1 MKFLIFSG
9 DNNGMS
15 DPQTKKITDDKREK
29 VHEVSDHIKDQIDT
43 LERFI
48 ARRFDEISME
58 INATSQQ
65 VDMAETGITSKFSEI
80 LDVIH
85 AISYKGDGTTPAN
98 AGVELDAVVD
108 MTEDAA
114 NRILDAAGR
123 IAGTI
128 GQENNWDNES
138 SREQAIKKVNQDVEE
153 IFLACSFQDITSQ
166 RIKKT
171 LENLKSIEDR
181 LGGVLDKLGIKLTAD
196 ERGSGDKSTLIDES
210 SVASQDD
217 IDALFSQ

>member
-1 MKFLIFSG
+1 
-9 DNNGMS
+9 MS
-15 DPQTKKITDDKREK
+15 DAHHIRGTKDNREEI
-29 VHEVSDHIKDQIDT
+29 HEVSGDIKEQIDA

-65 VDMAETGITSKFSEI
+65 VDMAESGITSKFGEI
-80 LDVIH
+80 LKVIH

-123 IAGTI
+123 IAGTVN
-128 GQENNWDNES
+128 QAESWDNEKL
-138 SREQAIKKVNQDVEE
+138 RGLAIDKINQDVEE
-153 IFLACSFQDITSQ
+153 IFIACSFQDITSQ

-171 LENLKSIEDR
+171 LDNLKTIEER
-181 LGGVLDKLGIKLTAD
+181 LGGVLDKLGIKLTPDAGTD
-196 ERGSGDKSTLIDES
+196 QEAKMLDKSDL
-210 SVASQDD
+210 ASQRD
-217 IDALFSQ
+217 IDALFSQK

>member
-1 MKFLIFSG
+1 M
-9 DNNGMS
+9 
-15 DPQTKKITDDKREK
+15 TTYKKKDLVEK
-29 VHEVSDHIKDQIDT
+29 KEEVLEVSNHIQSQLET
-43 LERFI
+43 LEKFI

-65 VDMAETGITSKFSEI
+65 VDMAEEGITRKFGEI
-80 LDVIH
+80 MEVIQ
-85 AISYKGDGTTPAN
+85 AITHKGGGMSPAN

-123 IAGTI
+123 IAALTAQDI
-128 GQENNWDNES
+128 NWDNEK
-138 SREQAIKKVNQDVEE
+138 SRAPALESINKDVEE

-171 LENLKSIEDR
+171 LENLKSIEER
-181 LGGVLDKLGIKLTAD
+181 LGGVLDKLGIKLVGDPAD
-196 ERGSGDKSTLIDES
+196 NSFLQENKIS
-210 SVASQDD
+210 SQDE
-217 IDALFSQ
+217 IDTLFKNKKDSR